1 MDSSPFALGSQ
12 ALAGL
17 RFQIVSLS
25 ASLRRGWRG
34 WRINRYTVG
43 KTNNDSSGAVIIPPT
58 IGAAMR
64 CITYEPLPLPLPLPT
79 TMGTRPPMITA
90 TVIAFARTRSTAP
103 SRMASSRSSA
113 LVSPLAIRASQA
125 CFRYS
130 SMITPNYAATPASA
144 VKLIAPTTLRL

>member
-1 MDSSPFALGSQ
+1 MDSSPFALGSH

-25 ASLRRGWRG
+25 ASLRRG

-64 CITYEPLPLPLPLPT
+64 CITYEPLPLPLPT

-144 VKLIAPTTLRL
+144 VKLIAPATLRL

>member
-1 MDSSPFALGSQ
+1 MDSSPFALGSH

-25 ASLRRGWRG
+25 ASLRRG

-64 CITYEPLPLPLPLPT
+64 GITYEPVPLPLPT

-144 VKLIAPTTLRL
+144 VKLIAPATLRL